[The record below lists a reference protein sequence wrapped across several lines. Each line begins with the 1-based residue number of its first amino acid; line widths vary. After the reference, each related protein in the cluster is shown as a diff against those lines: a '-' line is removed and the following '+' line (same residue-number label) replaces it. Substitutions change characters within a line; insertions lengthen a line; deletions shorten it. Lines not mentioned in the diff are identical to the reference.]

1 MPKTEKI
8 TYKELNNESSK
19 LGFSINWRQPS
30 GEISKVLL
38 PKNIVGT
45 KANVIVLS
53 PDNFPTGSSSDGV
66 AYFNVKYMIE
76 NKRLQ
81 ANTLEVLAFDSA
93 IISYAWACS
102 TMGVKCIIKTPE
114 NALPYWLKKAE
125 GYGAKIEFEGVKIS
139 DASRIIDSNRKKTNF
154 ISDVQSPI
162 TYTYHANITSNAIT
176 KAVEGSGNS
185 KVVLLSYP
193 VSSGGFSGAA
203 FINKKNFPYSK
214 NILIEPTSGPT
225 FYSNKRTSNKS
236 INTSYGFIPYIH
248 NIMGT
253 DYVMLIDDADASK
266 TLKCI
271 EQFSAKMATEF
282 KTDSKHIKQLV
293 GKFGLSTVASIIG
306 IVTLAD
312 QLHLREDDNVVIIG
326 EDTSAPYKE
335 IIKNQEVE
343 EIDVKSTIEEIL
355 IKDNFRPIIDVTGQR
370 QRERLFKKKNDFW
383 LRRGADDNILGKMR
397 EKNYWDN
404 LASY

>member
-8 TYKELNNESSK
+8 TYKDLNNENSK
-19 LGFSINWRQPS
+19 FSLPINWRKPS
-30 GEISKVLL
+30 GEISKIVL
-38 PKNIVGT
+38 PKSIVGT
-45 KANVIVLS
+45 KANVVVLS
-53 PDNFPTGSSSDGV
+53 PDNFPTGSSNDGS
-66 AYFNVKYMIE
+66 AYFNVKYMID

-81 ANTLEVLAFDSA
+81 SNTLEVLAFDSA

-102 TMGVKCIIKTPE
+102 VMGVKCIIKTPE
-114 NALPYWLKKAE
+114 NTNLYWVKKAE

-154 ISDVQSPI
+154 ISDIQSPI
-162 TYTYHANITSNAIT
+162 TYSYHASVTANAIV

-185 KVVLLSYP
+185 KLVLLSYP

-203 FINKKNFPYSK
+203 LVSKNSFPYSK
-214 NILIEPTSGPT
+214 NILIEPTSSPT
-225 FYSNKRTSNKS
+225 FYSNKRTVNKS
-236 INTSYGFIPYIH
+236 SGGGYGFIPYIH

-253 DYVMLIDDADASK
+253 DYVMLIEDDDAAK

-271 EQFSAKMATEF
+271 ENFGTKISTEF
-282 KTDSKHIKQLV
+282 KIESKHTKQLV
-293 GKFGLSTVASIIG
+293 GKLSLSTIASIIG
-306 IVTLAD
+306 TITLAD

-326 EDTSAPYKE
+326 EDYPAPYKD
-335 IIKNQEVE
+335 ILKAQEVE
-343 EIDVKSTIEEIL
+343 EMDVKSTIEETL
-355 IKDNFRPIIDVTGQR
+355 LKNNFRPIIDVTGQR

-383 LRRGADDNILGKMR
+383 LRRGADENTLEKMR
-397 EKNYWDN
+397 DKGYWDN

>member
-8 TYKELNNESSK
+8 TYKDLNSENSK
-19 LGFSINWRQPS
+19 PNFLLNWKKPS
-30 GEISKVLL
+30 GEISKIVL

-45 KANVIVLS
+45 KANVVVLS
-53 PDNFPTGSSSDGV
+53 PDNFPTGSSNDGS
-66 AYFNVKYMIE
+66 AYFNVKYMID

-81 ANTLEVLAFDSA
+81 ANTVEVLAFDSA

-102 TMGVKCIIKTPE
+102 VMGVKCIIKTPE
-114 NALPYWLKKAE
+114 STNPYWLKKAE
-125 GYGAKIEFEGVKIS
+125 GYGAKVEFEGIKIS
-139 DASRIIDSNRKKTNF
+139 DANRIIDSNRKKTNF

-162 TYTYHANITSNAIT
+162 TYSYHASVTANAIT

-185 KVVLLSYP
+185 KLVLLSYP

-203 FINKKNFPYSK
+203 FISKKSFPYSK
-214 NILIEPTSGPT
+214 NILIEPTSSPT

-236 INTSYGFIPYIH
+236 SGVGYGFIPYIH

-253 DYVMLIDDADASK
+253 DYVMLIDDGDSAKA
-266 TLKCI
+266 LKCI
-271 EQFSAKMATEF
+271 ENFGTKIATEF
-282 KTDSKHIKQLV
+282 KVDAKHTKQMV
-293 GKFGLSTVASIIG
+293 GKFSLSTVASIIG
-306 IVTLAD
+306 TITLAD

-326 EDTSAPYKE
+326 EDYPAPYKD
-335 IIKNQEVE
+335 ILKAQEVE
-343 EIDVKSTIEEIL
+343 EIDVKSTIEEIF
-355 IKDNFRPIIDVTGQR
+355 IKNSFRPIIDVTGQR

-383 LRRGADDNILGKMR
+383 LRRGADESTLEKMR
-397 EKNYWDN
+397 NKEYWEN

>member
-8 TYKELNNESSK
+8 SYKELNSENSK
-19 LGFSINWRQPS
+19 LGFSINWRKPS
-30 GEISKVLL
+30 GEISKVIL
-38 PKNIVGT
+38 PKNLVGT

-53 PDNFPTGSSSDGV
+53 PDNFPTGSANDGA

-102 TMGVKCIIKTPE
+102 AMGVKCIIKTPE
-114 NALPYWLKKAE
+114 NTHPYWLKKAE
-125 GYGAKIEFEGVKIS
+125 GHGAKIEFEGVKIS
-139 DASRIIDSNRKKTNF
+139 DASRIIDSNRKKINF
-154 ISDVQSPI
+154 VSDVQSPI
-162 TYTYHANITSNAIT
+162 TYTYHANVTSNAIV

-214 NILIEPTSGPT
+214 NILIEPTSSPT

-236 INTSYGFIPYIH
+236 INASYGFIPYIH

-271 EQFSAKMATEF
+271 EQFSAKIAMEF
-282 KTDSKHIKQLV
+282 KTDSKHVKQIV
-293 GKFGLSTVASIIG
+293 GKFGLSTVSSIIG

-312 QLHLREDDNVVIIG
+312 QLHLREDDNVIVIG
-326 EDTSAPYKE
+326 EDTSAPYKD
-335 IIKNQEVE
+335 IIKNQEIE
-343 EIDVKSTIEEIL
+343 EMDVKSTIEEIL
-355 IKDNFRPIIDVTGQR
+355 IKDSFKPIIDVTGQR

-383 LRRGADDNILGKMR
+383 LRRGADDNTMEKMR

>member
-8 TYKELNNESSK
+8 TYKDLNNENSK
-19 LGFSINWRQPS
+19 LSFLINWRKP
-30 GEISKVLL
+30 GGDISKVTF
-38 PKNIVGT
+38 PKSIVGT

-53 PDNFPTGSSSDGV
+53 PENFPTGSSNDGS
-66 AYFNVKYMIE
+66 AYFNVKYMVD
-76 NKRLQ
+76 NKKLQ
-81 ANTLEVLAFDSA
+81 SNTVEILAFDSA

-102 TMGVKCIIKTPE
+102 VIGVKCIIKTPE
-114 NALPYWLKKAE
+114 NTHPYWLKKAE

-162 TYTYHANITSNAIT
+162 TYSYHASVTANAIS

-185 KVVLLSYP
+185 KLVLLSYP

-203 FINKKNFPYSK
+203 FINKRNFPYSK
-214 NILIEPTSGPT
+214 NILIEPTSSPT
-225 FYSNKRTSNKS
+225 FYSNKRTINKAS
-236 INTSYGFIPYIH
+236 GVGYGFVPYIH

-253 DYVMLIDDADASK
+253 DYVMLIEDTDAAK

-271 EQFSAKMATEF
+271 DQFSAKIATEF

-293 GKFGLSTVASIIG
+293 GKFGLSTIASIIG
-306 IVTLAD
+306 TIILAD
-312 QLHLREDDNVVIIG
+312 QLHLKDDDNVVIIG
-326 EDTSAPYKE
+326 EDSSAPYKD
-335 IIKNQEVE
+335 IIKTQEIE
-343 EIDVKSTIEEIL
+343 EMDVKSTIDEIL
-355 IKDNFRPIIDVTGQR
+355 IKNSFRPIIDVTGQR

-383 LRRGADDNILGKMR
+383 QRRGADDNVLDKMR
-397 EKNYWDN
+397 EKGYWDN